1 MNQQVVGV
9 TMGHPSGI
17 GPEVIVKAL
26 CAAPARGARGA
37 RRVAVFG
44 DRGALDRAA
53 RLCGLAGRWKA
64 VIRGGS
70 AGVVEVSSLSEKES
84 SPGLPSE
91 AGSLA
96 QVDYVREAVA
106 WTADGRVAAIATGPI
121 SKAGMQSGGYNFPG
135 HTELLARLAGV
146 DDVAM
151 MFAGPRLKVA
161 LATIHVPIS
170 EVPGL
175 LKANLILARLRLAVR
190 AMRLFYRTPNPR
202 VGVSALNP
210 HGGEEGR
217 MGREE
222 IKIIAPAIELARG
235 EGIQAFG
242 PLPADTLFNK
252 ALHGEY
258 DLVLAMY
265 HDQAMIPVKTLGFGR
280 SVNITLGLPFVRTSP
295 DHGTAFDL
303 APRAIADCAGMAHAI
318 EAAGRLAPRL
328 SGIDAWT
335 A

>member
-1 MNQQVVGV
+1 MTDYVVGV

-17 GPEVIVKAL
+17 GPEVIVRSI
-26 CAAPARGARGA
+26 CAAPVRGARK
-37 RRVAVFG
+37 VVIFG
-44 DRGALDRAA
+44 DRGVLERAA
-53 RLCGLAGRWKA
+53 RLAGLQAKLKA
-64 VIRGGS
+64 AIRSGA
-70 AGVVEVSSLSEKES
+70 AGVVEVSALHEREA

-96 QVDYVREAVA
+96 QVDYIREAVA
-106 WTADGRVAAIATGPI
+106 WTQDGRVAAIATGPI

-135 HTELLARLAGV
+135 HTELFAKLAGV
-146 DDVAM
+146 EDVAM
-151 MFAGPRLKVA
+151 MFSGPRLKVA
-161 LATIHVPIS
+161 LATIHVPLA

-175 LKANLILARLRLAVR
+175 LKADLILKRLRLAVR
-190 AMRLFYRTPNPR
+190 AMRVFYGVQNPR

-222 IKIIAPAIELARG
+222 IRVIAPAVELARG
-235 EGIQAFG
+235 EGIKAFG
-242 PLPADTLFNK
+242 PLPADTLFHQ

-258 DLVLAMY
+258 DLVMAMY
-265 HDQAMIPVKTLGFGR
+265 HDQAMIPIKTLGFGR

-303 APRAIADCAGMAHAI
+303 APRSMADPAGMSHAIAT
-318 EAAGRLAPRL
+318 AARLAPKL
-328 SGIDAWT
+328 LGKDPWT
-335 A
+335 V